1 MGLGKTAQLVAAV
14 LADPAG
20 GPTLVVCPVSVLGNW
35 QRELARFAP
44 SLSVLAHHGPE
55 RMCGERLVAAVKQH
69 DILLTSY
76 ALLQRDAPTLR
87 ECGFVGVVLD
97 EAQNFKNPETKQ
109 SKAARAL
116 NADWRVALSGTPVEN
131 HVGDLW
137 AIFEFL
143 NPGLLGSESGFKRE
157 FYAPIQQERDEA
169 AAVRLKK
176 RTGPLILRRLKT
188 DKTVITDLP
197 DKIEQEEMCPLTP
210 EQASLYEA
218 VLRDLDQKLEEA
230 EGMARRGLVLATLTK
245 LKQVCNHPAQFLAD
259 GSALSHRSGK
269 LTRLIELADEIVE
282 AGDRA
287 LIFTQ
292 FAEMGGM
299 IQRHLRETLGREVL
313 FLHGGVAKKERDAL
327 VERFQSSD
335 GRAPLFVLSLMAG
348 GVGLNLTAAC
358 HVIHFD
364 RWWNPAVEDQA
375 TDRAFRIGQVKN
387 VLVRKFVCQ
396 GTLEE
401 RIAEMI
407 ARKREVA
414 GSVVGTGEQWLTELS
429 TSALKDLFALSRER
443 AVEAVEEM

>member
-1 MGLGKTAQLVAAV
+1 M
-14 LADPAG
+14 
-20 GPTLVVCPVSVLGNW
+20 
-35 QRELARFAP
+35 
-44 SLSVLAHHGPE
+44 
-55 RMCGERLVAAVKQH
+55 
-69 DILLTSY
+69 
-76 ALLQRDAPTLR
+76 
-87 ECGFVGVVLD
+87 
-97 EAQNFKNPETKQ
+97 
-109 SKAARAL
+109 
-116 NADWRVALSGTPVEN
+116 
-131 HVGDLW
+131 
-137 AIFEFL
+137 
-143 NPGLLGSESGFKRE
+143 
-157 FYAPIQQERDEA
+157 
-169 AAVRLKK
+169 
-176 RTGPLILRRLKT
+176 
-188 DKTVITDLP
+188 
-197 DKIEQEEMCPLTP
+197 
-210 EQASLYEA
+210 
-218 VLRDLDQKLEEA
+218 
-230 EGMARRGLVLATLTK
+230 K

-259 GSALSHRSGK
+259 GSTLPHRSGK

-299 IQRHLRETLGREVL
+299 LQRHLRETLGKEVL

-327 VERFQSSD
+327 VDRFQSSE
-335 GRAPLFVLSLMAG
+335 GRAPLFVLSLKAG

-387 VLVRKFVCQ
+387 VMVRKFVCQ

-407 ARKREVA
+407 ARKREVV

-443 AVEAVEEM
+443 AVEAVEEI